1 MSEKNQKVLLI
12 FPPQWIPLNPH
23 FSLSTL
29 AGHLKGEG
37 LEVSVED
44 INIKF
49 YRHILSPEYMDY
61 SAAKAEN
68 SYQYLKEKLM
78 ITMASDDSSLP
89 AQIDS
94 ARFLEIEKYFKEQKS
109 AIQKVKEQLPQALS
123 VFDDREK
130 FYDPFLLVKAFL
142 TVDKALEIA
151 SLPYYP
157 ARIRFND
164 FFTPRFPLT
173 LQGLIDFT
181 EDKDENMFLPF
192 MKKEASRLLKYRAD
206 IIGISINSPTQL
218 LPGLTLS
225 RILMQKKPEWCHL
238 NIGGNYFT
246 KLMDVILSNKEIF
259 NLFTDSIILGE
270 GQKPLLKLIE
280 AHRGGENLKTV
291 PSIIYMDPDPGSP
304 VHTFKDMP
312 IPLNEL
318 HHQVLD
324 DLPLNSYF
332 VADLAISLQS
342 SKGCYW
348 QKCTFCDTDFGIEP
362 DIKSVDRLIDEIKFL
377 NTSYG
382 IRHFEFIDES
392 ITPQYMDAMARRII
406 KEKLDITWF
415 SNARTEL
422 AFTKKR
428 LELYR
433 KSGLVMLLWGVESGS
448 TRIMKLINKGVD
460 FEKRLDIL
468 KDSSDS
474 DIWNFAYIFFGL
486 PTETREEAEMTIDL
500 IRDHTD
506 IIHSYGRSIFTLGK
520 HAALKDKA
528 EKMGLVECIMD
539 DQELSTNMGY
549 RSLSGM
555 TPREVMEMADIC
567 KGACHLQYGE
577 PLWMYLKYREI
588 LFLYISHYGTDFV
601 LNHKLTDEQ
610 KHTIY
615 TMYSSSN

>member
-1 MSEKNQKVLLI
+1 MSDKKLKTLLV

-23 FSLSTL
+23 FSLASL

-37 LEVSVED
+37 REVVLED
-44 INIKF
+44 INIRY
-49 YRHILSPEYMDY
+49 YRHLLSPEYMDY

-78 ITMASDDSSLP
+78 FTMASNDSSLP
-89 AQIDS
+89 AQIEG
-94 ARFLEIEKYFKEQKS
+94 ARFLEIERYFREQQPVIKKLKED
-109 AIQKVKEQLPQALS
+109 LPLAFS

-130 FYDPFLLVKAFL
+130 FYDPFLLVKAFQ
-142 TVDKALEIA
+142 TVDKALDVA
-151 SLPYYP
+151 SLPFYP
-157 ARIRFND
+157 ARFRFND

-173 LQGLIDFT
+173 IKGITEFT
-181 EDKDENMFLPF
+181 VDRDENMFLSF
-192 MKKEASRLLKYRAD
+192 MTREASRLLSHKAD
-206 IIGISINSPTQL
+206 VIGISINSPTQL

-225 RILMQKKPEWCHL
+225 RILMEKKPPKCHL

-246 KLMDVILSNKEIF
+246 KLKEVLMSHREIF
-259 NLFTDSIILGE
+259 DIFTDSIILGE
-270 GQKPLLKLIE
+270 GQMPLLSLISALE
-280 AHRGGENLKTV
+280 RGESLGGV
-291 PSIIYMDPDPGSP
+291 PSLIYLDRESGSP
-304 VHTFKDMP
+304 VHTFRDKP
-312 IPLNEL
+312 ALLNEL

-324 DLPLNSYF
+324 DLPLGSYF
-332 VADLAISLQS
+332 MPDLAISLQS

-362 DIKSVDRLIDEIKFL
+362 DIKSVDRLIDEITFL
-377 NTSYG
+377 NRSYG

-392 ITPQYMDAMARRII
+392 ITPPYMDEMARRII
-406 KEKLDITWF
+406 DSGLDITWF
-415 SNARTEL
+415 SNARTER
-422 AFTKKR
+422 AFSKER

-433 KSGLVMLLWGVESGS
+433 KSGLVMLLWGIESGS
-448 TRIMKLINKGVD
+448 PRIMKLINKGVD
-460 FEKRLDIL
+460 FDRRLDIIR
-468 KDSSDS
+468 DSSDS
-474 DIWNFAYIFFGL
+474 GIWNFAYIFFGL

-528 EKMGLVECIMD
+528 EKLGLVECVSD

-549 RSLSGM
+549 RSLAGM
-555 TPREVMEMADIC
+555 TPREVAEMAEIC

-588 LFLYISHYGTDFV
+588 LFLYISHYGMDHV
-601 LNHKLTDEQ
+601 LNYKFTDDQ
-610 KHTIY
+610 KRAIY
-615 TMYSSSN
+615 SMYS

>member
-1 MSEKNQKVLLI
+1 MNEKKQKVLLI

-23 FSLSTL
+23 FSLATL

-37 LEVSVED
+37 HEVSIED
-44 INIKF
+44 TNIRF

-78 ITMASDDSSLP
+78 ITMVSNDSSLQ

-94 ARFLEIEKYFKEQKS
+94 ARFLQIEKSLREQRS
-109 AIQKVKEQLPQALS
+109 TIQSVKEQLPQALS
-123 VFDDREK
+123 VFDSREK

-157 ARIRFND
+157 ARMRFND

-173 LQGLIDFT
+173 VQGLIDFT
-181 EDKDENMFLPF
+181 DDKDENMFLSF
-192 MKKEASRLLKYRAD
+192 MKKEASRLLKYQAD
-206 IIGISINSPTQL
+206 VIGISINSPTQL

-225 RILMQKKPEWCHL
+225 RILLQSKPEWCHL

-246 KLMDVILSNKEIF
+246 KLKDVILSHNELF
-259 NLFTDSIILGE
+259 SLFTDSIILGE
-270 GQKPLLKLIE
+270 GQKPLLKLID
-280 AHRGGENLKTV
+280 AHRRGESLEDV
-291 PSIIYMDPDPGSP
+291 PSLIHMIPGQAAPIY
-304 VHTFKDMP
+304 TFKDMP
-312 IPLNEL
+312 VPLNEL

-324 DLPLNSYF
+324 GLPLEKYF
-332 VADLAISLQS
+332 VPDLAISLQS

-362 DIKSVDRLIDEIKFL
+362 DIKSVDRLIDEMKFL
-377 NTSYG
+377 KTSYG
-382 IRHFEFIDES
+382 ISHFEFIDES

-406 KEKLDITWF
+406 KEKLDVTWF

-422 AFTKKR
+422 AFTRKR

-468 KDSSDS
+468 RDSNDS
-474 DIWNFAYIFFGL
+474 GIWNFAYIFFGL

-500 IRDHTD
+500 IRDNTD

-528 EKMGLVECIMD
+528 EKMGLVEWIMD

-555 TPREVMEMADIC
+555 TQREVMEMAEIC

-588 LFLYISHYGTDFV
+588 LFLYLSHYGMEFV
-601 LNHKLTDEQ
+601 LNHRFSDEQ
-610 KHTIY
+610 KRTIY
-615 TMYSSSN
+615 TMYSASQ

>member
-1 MSEKNQKVLLI
+1 MNDKKQKTLLI

-37 LEVSVED
+37 HEVIVED

-49 YRHILSPEYMDY
+49 YRHILSGEYVDY

-68 SYQYLKEKLM
+68 SYQYLTQKLM
-78 ITMASDDSSLP
+78 ITLASDDASLS
-89 AQIDS
+89 AQIES
-94 ARFLEIEKYFKEQKS
+94 ARFLEIEKYFKEQES
-109 AIQKVKEQLPQALS
+109 AIQKVKEQLPQAMA
-123 VFDDREK
+123 VFDDIEK
-130 FYDPFLLVKAFL
+130 FYDPFELVKAFL
-142 TVDKALEIA
+142 TVDKALDIV

-157 ARIRFND
+157 SRMRFND

-173 LQGLIDFT
+173 IQGIVDFT
-181 EDKDENMFLPF
+181 VDKDENMFLPF
-192 MKKEASRLLKYRAD
+192 MKKEASRLLLHRAD
-206 IIGISINSPTQL
+206 MIGISINSPTQL

-225 RILMQKKPEWCHL
+225 RILMQKKPESCHL

-246 KLMDVILSNKEIF
+246 KLKDVLVSHKEIF
-259 NLFTDSIILGE
+259 DLFTDSIILGE
-270 GQKPLLKLIE
+270 GQKPLLKLIAALKE
-280 AHRGGENLKTV
+280 GESLKTV
-291 PSIIYMDPDPGSP
+291 PSLIYLDPEAGQP

-312 IPLNEL
+312 IPLNNL

-324 DLPLNSYF
+324 DLPLDKYF
-332 VADLAISLQS
+332 VPELAISLQS

-362 DIKSVDRLIDEIKFL
+362 DIKSVDRLIEEIKFL

-415 SNARTEL
+415 SNARTER
-422 AFTKKR
+422 AFTKRR
-428 LELYR
+428 LALYR
-433 KSGLVMLLWGVESGS
+433 KSGLVMLLWGIESGS
-448 TRIMKLINKGVD
+448 ARIMRLINKGVD
-460 FEKRLDIL
+460 IEKRLEIL

-474 DIWNFAYIFFGL
+474 GIWNFAYIFFGL
-486 PTETREEAEMTIDL
+486 PTETREEAELTIDL

-555 TPREVMEMADIC
+555 TQREVMEMADIC

-588 LFLYISHYGTDFV
+588 LFLYLSRYGMDYMLNFKFTD
-601 LNHKLTDEQ
+601 DQ
-610 KHTIY
+610 KRAIY
-615 TMYSSSN
+615 TMYSS

>member
-1 MSEKNQKVLLI
+1 MKDEKQKTLLI

-23 FSLSTL
+23 FSLATL

-37 LEVSVED
+37 HEVVLED

-68 SYQYLKEKLM
+68 SYQFLKQKLM
-78 ITMASDDSSLP
+78 ITLASNDDSLA

-94 ARFLEIEKYFKEQKS
+94 ARLLKIEKNPGRREQM
-109 AIQKVKEQLPQALS
+109 IQKVKEELPLAFS
-123 VFDDREK
+123 VFDSREK

-157 ARIRFND
+157 AKIRFND

-173 LQGLIDFT
+173 VQGIIDFT
-181 EDKDENMFLPF
+181 NDADENMFLPF
-192 MKKEASRLLKYRAD
+192 MKREATRLLKYQAD

-225 RILMQKKPEWCHL
+225 RILMQKKPEGCHL

-246 KLMDVILSNKEIF
+246 KLREVILSRKELF
-259 NLFTDSIILGE
+259 DLFTDSIILGE
-270 GQKPLLKLIE
+270 GQKPLLKLI
-280 AHRGGENLKTV
+280 AALKGGESLKGV
-291 PSIIYMDPDPGSP
+291 PSLIYADPELGRP
-304 VHTFKDMP
+304 VYTSRDMP
-312 IPLNEL
+312 VPLNDL

-324 DLPLNSYF
+324 DLPLDRYF
-332 VADLAISLQS
+332 VPDLAISLQS

-348 QKCTFCDTDFGIEP
+348 QKCTFCDTDFGVEP
-362 DIKSVDRLIDEIKFL
+362 DIKDVDRLIDEIRFL

-415 SNARTEL
+415 CNARTER
-422 AFTKKR
+422 AFTRRR
-428 LELYR
+428 LDLYR

-448 TRIMKLINKGVD
+448 ARIMKLINKGVD
-460 FEKRLDIL
+460 FEKRLEIL
-468 KDSSDS
+468 KSSSDS
-474 DIWNFAYIFFGL
+474 GIWNFAYIFFGL

-506 IIHSYGRSIFTLGK
+506 IIHSYGRSVFTLGR

-528 EKMGLVECIMD
+528 EKLGLVECIMD
-539 DQELSTNMGY
+539 EQELSTSMGY
-549 RSLSGM
+549 RSLTGM

-567 KGACHLQYGE
+567 KAACHLQYGE

-588 LFLYISHYGTDFV
+588 LFLYISRYGMDFV
-601 LNHKLTDEQ
+601 LNHKFTDEQ
-610 KHTIY
+610 KRTIHS
-615 TMYSSSN
+615 MYGS